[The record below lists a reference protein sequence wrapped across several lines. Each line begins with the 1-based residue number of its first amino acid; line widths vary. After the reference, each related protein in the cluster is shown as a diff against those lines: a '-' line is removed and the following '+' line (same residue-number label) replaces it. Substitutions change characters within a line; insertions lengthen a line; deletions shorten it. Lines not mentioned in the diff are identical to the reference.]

1 MVSPKRLSWEHRNSA
16 PAVTGVYLCS
26 QRRHTD
32 AQPWVPPL
40 AASAPPGKCTHLV
53 LQASPARQILNWNTA
68 LLLNSELNLGT
79 SLGFQFNSI
88 SEVDGLRRA
97 CTKLWSPSHGSY
109 SMKVILLTKLFHKWS
124 KPWFRWALLTAA
136 VLPSRVIRKPVIHPC
151 DKYFSDSILIL
162 QPLWYTEETHPQKAF
177 TQDKKGI

>member
-1 MVSPKRLSWEHRNSA
+1 MVSPKRLSWEHRSSA

-26 QRRHTD
+26 QHQHMD
-32 AQPWVPPL
+32 AQPWLPPVT
-40 AASAPPGKCTHLV
+40 ASAPPGKCTHLV

-79 SLGFQFNSI
+79 SLGFQFSSV

-97 CTKLWSPSHGSY
+97 RTKPCHGSY

-124 KPWFRWALLTAA
+124 KLWFR
-136 VLPSRVIRKPVIHPC
+136 
-151 DKYFSDSILIL
+151 
-162 QPLWYTEETHPQKAF
+162 
-177 TQDKKGI
+177 